1 MRVPDESKPL
11 KCNENAT
18 NSPDKNHEESRSS
31 TPLNT
36 NEKIGPAFERIKI
49 ARAKERRACVILGK
63 NLIKKFM
70 RISFKKLLFIQA

>member
-1 MRVPDESKPL
+1 MRVQDESKPL
-11 KCNENAT
+11 KCNENTT

-36 NEKIGPAFERIKI
+36 HEKIGPAFERIKI

-63 NLIKKFM
+63 NLMIKFM
-70 RISFKKLLFIQA
+70 RNSFKKL